1 MVIAVVLGVSVLRVV
16 FRLFA
21 VTENYAKR
29 FSVINKQTT
38 TTKRQSIQ
46 NWQANHNNSLF

>member
-21 VTENYAKR
+21 VTENYAKSI
-29 FSVINKQTT
+29 FGNKQTT
-38 TTKRQSIQ
+38 TTKRQSI
-46 NWQANHNNSLF
+46 